1 MTYNIYSKYYGFIF
15 IDLLSNYNTILFILV
30 AQIKQKRKE
39 ELEKMLRI
47 CKDNTDSSII
57 FNNLQ
62 EMGEILENRV
72 NFDEIER
79 FVLSIGSK
87 ERL

>member
-1 MTYNIYSKYYGFIF
+1 M
-15 IDLLSNYNTILFILV
+15 

-39 ELEKMLRI
+39 ELEKILRT
-47 CKDNTDSSII
+47 CKDNTDSSIS

-62 EMGEILENRV
+62 EMGEILEKKI
-72 NFDEIER
+72 NFEEIER
-79 FVLSIGSK
+79 LVLSIGSK

>member
-1 MTYNIYSKYYGFIF
+1 
-15 IDLLSNYNTILFILV
+15 
-30 AQIKQKRKE
+30 
-39 ELEKMLRI
+39 MLRT
-47 CKDNTDSSII
+47 CKDNTDASTF

-62 EMGEILENRV
+62 EMGEILENGI

-79 FVLSIGSK
+79 FILSIGSK

>member
-1 MTYNIYSKYYGFIF
+1 M
-15 IDLLSNYNTILFILV
+15 

-39 ELEKMLRI
+39 ELEKILRT
-47 CKDNTDSSII
+47 CKDNTDSSIC

-62 EMGEILENRV
+62 EMGENLENGI